1 MTDLNIDDLNIE
13 DFNIEDFCKDSAM
26 VLSTLYQTFPRRH
39 TLFVEDICGRD
50 ETDEFGMHSDRHLAC
65 LAAMLWLAEEGF
77 LRYADTIR
85 QEAIDLAVLTGRAFT
100 LLTTPCAAF
109 HPPEI
114 GSLPPSVRLE
124 HRTYLQR
131 LRYALQQ
138 KSSVEIR
145 EAVLQLMSRMLQGAP
160 QGDLQTERGNA
171 RGRDRS
177 NDPDD
182 DQPQLRDLSAQGE

>member
-1 MTDLNIDDLNIE
+1 MTDLNID
-13 DFNIEDFCKDSAM
+13 DFCKDSAM
-26 VLSTLYQTFPRRH
+26 VLCTLYQTFPRRH
-39 TLFVEDICGRD
+39 TLFVEDICGRE

-77 LRYADTIR
+77 LRYGDTIR

-100 LLTTPCAAF
+100 VLTTPCADF

-124 HRTYLQR
+124 HRTHLHR
-131 LRYALQQ
+131 LNYALQQ

-145 EAVLQLMSRMLQGAP
+145 EAVLELMTRMLHGDMQGNP
-160 QGDLQTERGNA
+160 QGDLQGA
-171 RGRDRS
+171 RQGDRS
-177 NDPDD
+177 GTRDPDRSGS
-182 DQPQLRDLSAQGE
+182 QPTDLPAQGE